1 MNSEPTIAT
10 IQCFLGSPWKVG
22 RLTPLHDYPLR
33 TMRLPEAPAERRE
46 L

>member
-1 MNSEPTIAT
+1 MNSEPTIVSVPY
-10 IQCFLGSPWKVG
+10 FPGSPSKLG
-22 RLTPLHDYPLR
+22 RLTPLHDYPLL

>member
-1 MNSEPTIAT
+1 MNSEPTIVT
-10 IQCFLGSPWKVG
+10 VPYFLRSPWKIG

-33 TMRLPEAPAERRE
+33 TMRLPQAPTERRE